1 MTVSIL
7 LPCNAVNYFENA
19 LESILKQQFPLDQI
33 QLVIVAN
40 GIELDTLNQFNYGE
54 LKKNLVLLQTPP
66 NGLVSALNFG
76 LSACDA
82 DFVARM
88 DQDDEMTPYRLAK
101 QVTALE
107 ADDQLSAI
115 GGQLV
120 LINSLGEVIG
130 KASYNSGRRLN
141 KSRFQ
146 NSPLAHPAVTF
157 RKARVLQVGGYRTN
171 IVEDWDLWMRLCEV
185 GRIDNLKDTVLRYRV
200 HENQMSR
207 SKLYELKNAK
217 SMILTS
223 HVLRSHDFADLP
235 GSAVTGIEWISQI
248 QMSMPSLGNEIE
260 QFQMKYSKEE
270 KFLDKIGLIREQSRM
285 TLPIRFILLLLMNPS
300 ISIALVLR
308 KILNL
313 PRR

>member
-1 MTVSIL
+1 VTVSIL
-7 LPCNAVNYFENA
+7 LPCTAVNYFENA

-54 LKKNLVLLQTPP
+54 LKENLVLLQTPP

-107 ADDQLSAI
+107 TDDQLSAI

-157 RKARVLQVGGYRTN
+157 RKDRVLQVGGYRTN
-171 IVEDWDLWMRLCEV
+171 IVEDWDLWMRLFEV

-223 HVLRSHDFADLP
+223 HVLRSHDYVDLP

-248 QMSMPSLGNEIE
+248 QMSMPSLGNEIDKV
-260 QFQMKYSKEE
+260 QMKYSKEE
-270 KFLDKIGLIREQSRM
+270 RFLDKIGRIREQPRM
-285 TLPIRFILLLLMNPS
+285 TSPTRFILLLLMNPS

-308 KILNL
+308 KIRNL

>member
-1 MTVSIL
+1 MRVSIL
-7 LPCNAVNYFENA
+7 LPCNSVDYFEYA

-40 GIELDTLNQFNYGE
+40 GLEVNALQHFDYGE
-54 LKKNLVLLQTPP
+54 LKRNLVLLQTPP

-88 DQDDEMTPYRLAK
+88 DQDDEMAPFRLAK
-101 QVTALE
+101 QVMALQ
-107 ADDQLSAI
+107 ADDQLCAI
-115 GGQLV
+115 GGQLA
-120 LINSLGEVIG
+120 LIDSSGDVIG
-130 KASYNSGRRLN
+130 KASYYSGRKLN

-157 RKARVLQVGGYRTN
+157 RKARVLEVGGYRNN
-171 IVEDWDLWMRLCEV
+171 IVEDWDLWMRLFEI
-185 GRIDNLKDTVLRYRV
+185 GKIDNLKDIVLRYRV

-223 HVLRSHDFADLP
+223 YVLRSHDCVDIP
-235 GSAVTGIEWISQI
+235 ESVITGIEWISQI
-248 QMSMPSLGNEIE
+248 KNKDPILGNQVESI
-260 QFQMKYSKEE
+260 QIKFSKEE
-270 KFLDKIGLIREQSRM
+270 KFLDNLERIRELQSM
-285 TLPIRFILLLLMNPS
+285 TPPIRFMMLILMNPS
-300 ISIALVLR
+300 ISVALVLR
-308 KILNL
+308 KILTL
-313 PRR
+313 TRR

>member
-1 MTVSIL
+1 
-7 LPCNAVNYFENA
+7 
-19 LESILKQQFPLDQI
+19 
-33 QLVIVAN
+33 
-40 GIELDTLNQFNYGE
+40 
-54 LKKNLVLLQTPP
+54 
-66 NGLVSALNFG
+66 
-76 LSACDA
+76 
-82 DFVARM
+82 M
-88 DQDDEMTPYRLAK
+88 DQDDEMTPFRLAK

-157 RKARVLQVGGYRTN
+157 RKDRVLQVGGYRTN
-171 IVEDWDLWMRLCEV
+171 IVEDWDLWMRLFEV

-223 HVLRSHDFADLP
+223 HVLRSHDFVDLP
-235 GSAVTGIEWISQI
+235 RNAVTGIEWISQI
-248 QMSMPSLGNEIE
+248 QMSMPSLGNEIDKV
-260 QFQMKYSKEE
+260 QMKYSKEE
-270 KFLDKIGLIREQSRM
+270 RFLDKIGRIREQPRM
-285 TLPIRFILLLLMNPS
+285 TSPTRFILLLLMNPS

-308 KILNL
+308 KIRNL

>member
-40 GIELDTLNQFNYGE
+40 GIEVKTLNQFNYGE
-54 LKKNLVLLQTPP
+54 LKQNLVLLQTPP

-88 DQDDEMTPYRLAK
+88 DQDDEMTPLRLAK

-130 KASYNSGRRLN
+130 RASYNSGRKLN

-157 RKARVLQVGGYRTN
+157 RKARVLEVGGYRSN
-171 IVEDWDLWMRLCEV
+171 IVEDWDLWMRLFEI
-185 GRIDNLKDTVLRYRV
+185 GKIDNLKDIVLRYRV

-223 HVLRSHDFADLP
+223 HVLRNHDYVDIP
-235 GSAVTGIEWISQI
+235 GSAITGIEWISQI
-248 QMSMPSLGNEIE
+248 KINAPILVNKIE
-260 QFQMKYSKEE
+260 KYQMKFSKEE
-270 KFLDKIGLIREQSRM
+270 NFLDKLGRIRELHSM
-285 TLPIRFILLLLMNPS
+285 TLPIRFMMLLLMNPR
-300 ISIALVLR
+300 ISIALVFR
-308 KILNL
+308 KILTRA
-313 PRR
+313 RR